1 MSLNL
6 ELATY
11 FLRSSWIKLQ
21 QQKYKFK
28 IFKKLFLFYLLKSFM
43 NSSLLNLALIKI
55 LPTYFQT
62 MKLKKN
68 TARCFL
74 QIDSSLLLSSIF
86 YKHSYHSPYDPDI
99 SCLKKKSLLSP
110 FVFYCLVRKHVSP
123 YNFENLDLLGLKCR
137 YTGSTNGHTIADS

>member
-1 MSLNL
+1 
-6 ELATY
+6 
-11 FLRSSWIKLQ
+11 
-21 QQKYKFK
+21 
-28 IFKKLFLFYLLKSFM
+28 
-43 NSSLLNLALIKI
+43 
-55 LPTYFQT
+55 

-110 FVFYCLVRKHVSP
+110 FAFYCLVRKHVSP

>member
-1 MSLNL
+1 
-6 ELATY
+6 
-11 FLRSSWIKLQ
+11 
-21 QQKYKFK
+21 
-28 IFKKLFLFYLLKSFM
+28 M

-68 TARCFL
+68 TARCCL

-110 FVFYCLVRKHVSP
+110 FAFYCLVRKHVSP
-123 YNFENLDLLGLKCR
+123 YNFEKPGFAWFKMQVHWLYKRPHYCRFLNEFYDTNYRIKHFPTTFLKKKKQFQNYLNR
-137 YTGSTNGHTIADS
+137 ERNFFYTFF